1 MFFSK
6 LTQRWCNVLMPA
18 SGKGC
23 EFGIAIKKLYQRYH
37 YNINYTLSNVDWY
50 NVVNLTLQYRHCKD
64 VANLIL

>member
-1 MFFSK
+1 
-6 LTQRWCNVLMPA
+6 MPA

-64 VANLIL
+64 FANLIL